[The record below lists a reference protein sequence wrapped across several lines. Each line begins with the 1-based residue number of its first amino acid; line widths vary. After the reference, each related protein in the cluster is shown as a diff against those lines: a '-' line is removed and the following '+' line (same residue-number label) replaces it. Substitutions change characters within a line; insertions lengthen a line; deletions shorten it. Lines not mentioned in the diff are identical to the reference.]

1 MEQDEKKIIQ
11 QISEEKPYKI
21 VISNPADKKN
31 EVRKIVIR
39 LQEHKT
45 GWKYQLEKF
54 TEKQAFHI
62 NIEETD
68 LEAVLETYFPEP
80 YIQLAA
86 WTSDYEYQVK
96 LSSKGKI
103 LTNRHVN
110 RQPEPIQK
118 GNNRQKNY
126 CIPEGTVIP
135 PLVDMGVFTK
145 DGKVVRTKYDK
156 YRQINRYLELVED
169 TLKELPK
176 EHLNIIDFGCG
187 KSYLTFLLYYYLSE
201 VKKLDITITG
211 LDLKADVIKR
221 CQETAEKYKYKN
233 LNFRVGDIASY
244 QSKEPVHMVITLHA
258 CDTATDFALYHAIQW
273 NADVILSVPCCQH
286 ELNGQMQAEQLS
298 ILSRYGILK
307 ERSAAIM
314 TDAIR
319 ANLLEYSGY
328 RTQVLEFIDMEH
340 SPKNLLIRAVKPSSG
355 RENRENKVLQE
366 AEDGS
371 RRSDVN
377 TKTKTVKQKKALEE
391 VEELMKT
398 FGLKPTLYKL
408 LMELQDC

>member
-1 MEQDEKKIIQ
+1 MEQQVNDFLQIISGEQ
-11 QISEEKPYKI
+11 PYKI
-21 VISNPADKKN
+21 VLSNPADKKN
-31 EVRKIVIR
+31 EVRKIVIQ

-45 GWKYQLEKF
+45 GLKYQLEKF

-68 LEAVLETYFPEP
+68 LTTVIETYFPNQ
-80 YIQLAA
+80 YLQLAA
-86 WTSDYEYQVK
+86 WTFDYVYQAK
-96 LSSKGKI
+96 WSSKGKL
-103 LTNRHVN
+103 LTNRHRN
-110 RQPEPIQK
+110 QKPESIQK
-118 GNNRQKNY
+118 GNNRKKNY

-156 YRQINRYLELVED
+156 YRQINRYLELVD
-169 TLKELPK
+169 DALKELPK

-187 KSYLTFLLYYYLSE
+187 KSYLTFLLYYYLIE
-201 VKKLDITITG
+201 VRNLDVTITG

-233 LNFRVGDIASY
+233 LKFQVGDIASY
-244 QSKEPVHMVITLHA
+244 RSEEPVHMVITLHA
-258 CDTATDFALYHAIQW
+258 CDTATDFALYHAVQW
-273 NADVILSVPCCQH
+273 NANVILSVPCCQH
-286 ELNGQMQAEQLS
+286 ELNKQIQAEHLP

-319 ANLLEYSGY
+319 ANLLEYCGY
-328 RTQVLEFIDMEH
+328 KTQVLEFIDMEH
-340 SPKNLLIRAVKPSSG
+340 SPKNLLIRAVKMQPF
-355 RENRENKVLQE
+355 
-366 AEDGS
+366 
-371 RRSDVN
+371 N
-377 TKTKTVKQKKALEE
+377 TKTTKQKIALEE
-391 VEELMKT
+391 VEELMQT

-408 LMELQDC
+408 LFES